1 MPNIPARRNPVRH
14 RTDYSMVLH
23 DTSAFLAAMIFGGI
37 ALLVIA
43 GVVYIVI
50 GIGGELVGALGYLF
64 VERFGPWPLVIAAIA
79 WPTRSGVSFDGA
91 SLRALPR

>member
-1 MPNIPARRNPVRH
+1 MPNTPARRNPVRH

-79 WPTRSGVSFDGA
+79 WPT
-91 SLRALPR
+91 

>member
-1 MPNIPARRNPVRH
+1 MPNTPARRKPVRH